1 MKKSLMTLIFS
12 VFLTMFM
19 TGCEKTYLSCSK
31 VFTDTEDLKIYETIK
46 LGYKRTKLVNSNI
59 YYDYQFKTDNID
71 VRTLKTTMEL
81 ECEEYKGKKGVT
93 CIVREEEG
101 ELHFELMLEVQ
112 ELNDDTKELFSE
124 MLEHGS
130 YMESKEELSKEYT
143 CK

>member
-12 VFLTMFM
+12 VFLIMFM

-71 VRTLKTTMEL
+71 VRTLKTAMEL

-112 ELNDDTKELFSE
+112 ELNDDTKELFLE